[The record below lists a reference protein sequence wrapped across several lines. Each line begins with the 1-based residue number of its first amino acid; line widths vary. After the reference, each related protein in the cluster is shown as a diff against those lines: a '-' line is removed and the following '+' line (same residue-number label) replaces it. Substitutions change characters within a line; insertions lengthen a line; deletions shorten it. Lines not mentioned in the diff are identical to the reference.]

1 MQYRIV
7 INLAVC
13 AFSCFVA
20 NDLAT
25 DIYGERCKRVLL
37 NILTNAVYVF
47 LLMDMMLFPYAMILF
62 PAIVFL
68 GFMALSVNYNVDKK
82 KMFGTNCAVLVAL
95 VVLYTFTYMFMKGC
109 DDGYETYIMF
119 TAIEYI
125 VFKAYLKMKE
135 TTVTFTGI
143 LIIIIPVLYFS
154 FTIYMLNNASFNDKE
169 KLVMFFVIVVINILM
184 IVFYN
189 EFIKQ
194 YKIALNKKAMVEQY
208 NSIKNQVSTMA
219 ETNEK
224 MRRIRHDMR
233 NHMIVMEQMLD
244 DKNYDRLKLYM
255 QKLADIAHENEQ
267 KIDTGNIELD
277 AILNNK
283 INEAQDSNIKT
294 ETDITIPAGIIKDGY
309 DIAVILGNI
318 LDNAIRASLEC
329 DEKERSININIK
341 YNRGVMSILVM
352 NAYANNINVTKNV
365 LPVTTKDNSF
375 EHGIGLANVRNT
387 VEKYHGELIIK
398 TENKKFIADIILY
411 I

>member
-62 PAIVFL
+62 PVIVFL

-82 KMFGTNCAVLVAL
+82 KMFGTNCAVLVSL

-255 QKLADIAHENEQ
+255 QKIADIAHENEQ

-283 INEAQDSNIKT
+283 INEAQNSNIKT
-294 ETDITIPAGIIKDGY
+294 ETDITIPSGIIKDGY

-352 NAYANNINVTKNV
+352 NTYANNINVAKNV
-365 LPVTTKDNSF
+365 LPVTTKDDSF

>member
-1 MQYRIV
+1 M
-7 INLAVC
+7 AVC

-62 PAIVFL
+62 PVIVFF

-154 FTIYMLNNASFNDKE
+154 FTIYMLNS
-169 KLVMFFVIVVINILM
+169 V
-184 IVFYN
+184 
-189 EFIKQ
+189 
-194 YKIALNKKAMVEQY
+194 
-208 NSIKNQVSTMA
+208 
-219 ETNEK
+219 
-224 MRRIRHDMR
+224 
-233 NHMIVMEQMLD
+233 
-244 DKNYDRLKLYM
+244 
-255 QKLADIAHENEQ
+255 
-267 KIDTGNIELD
+267 
-277 AILNNK
+277 
-283 INEAQDSNIKT
+283 
-294 ETDITIPAGIIKDGY
+294 
-309 DIAVILGNI
+309 
-318 LDNAIRASLEC
+318 C
-329 DEKERSININIK
+329 
-341 YNRGVMSILVM
+341 
-352 NAYANNINVTKNV
+352 
-365 LPVTTKDNSF
+365 
-375 EHGIGLANVRNT
+375 
-387 VEKYHGELIIK
+387 
-398 TENKKFIADIILY
+398 
-411 I
+411 

>member
-62 PAIVFL
+62 PVIVFF

-233 NHMIVMEQMLD
+233 NHMIVM
-244 DKNYDRLKLYM
+244 
-255 QKLADIAHENEQ
+255 
-267 KIDTGNIELD
+267 
-277 AILNNK
+277 
-283 INEAQDSNIKT
+283 
-294 ETDITIPAGIIKDGY
+294 
-309 DIAVILGNI
+309 
-318 LDNAIRASLEC
+318 
-329 DEKERSININIK
+329 
-341 YNRGVMSILVM
+341 
-352 NAYANNINVTKNV
+352 
-365 LPVTTKDNSF
+365 
-375 EHGIGLANVRNT
+375 
-387 VEKYHGELIIK
+387 
-398 TENKKFIADIILY
+398 
-411 I
+411 

>member
-62 PAIVFL
+62 PVIVFL

-255 QKLADIAHENEQ
+255 QKMAAIAHENEQ

-283 INEAQDSNIKT
+283 INEAQNSNIKT
-294 ETDITIPAGIIKDGY
+294 ETDITYDFDVATENTYEDCYVYVAVYDENGILCAINR
-309 DIAVILGNI
+309 VPLETTGNTSVSVDKN
-318 LDNAIRASLEC
+318 DNAKKAKVFVFSSTLQPIITSEEFPLICRKKSLH
-329 DEKERSININIK
+329 
-341 YNRGVMSILVM
+341 MQAL
-352 NAYANNINVTKNV
+352 
-365 LPVTTKDNSF
+365 L
-375 EHGIGLANVRNT
+375 
-387 VEKYHGELIIK
+387 
-398 TENKKFIADIILY
+398 KFSVFD
-411 I
+411 